1 MIIISIV
8 SFCNVCESKIALP
21 MNQLLHFA
29 TLPILLMASGFAAIS
44 PAIAQPPYP
53 IYQAFDPP
61 GSGAPPETHGA
72 GSRDGQ
78 RCLNQEQPVRSLM
91 PIERGVT
98 FSDRPAIAI
107 ALPEKSPIRQAVLT
121 FRDEQE
127 QIHAQI
133 TLPVTAKQGIARLQ
147 LPASAAPLAIGKAY
161 RWSVVMICGET
172 VQPDDPILSGWLQR
186 LPKKLHIARAV

>member
-1 MIIISIV
+1 M
-8 SFCNVCESKIALP
+8 KP
-21 MNQLLHFA
+21 LLRFA
-29 TLPILLMASGFAAIS
+29 AVPILIAAGNLLAIS
-44 PAIAQPPYP
+44 PTIAQPQFPVYH
-53 IYQAFDPP
+53 AFDPP

-78 RCLNQEQPVRSLM
+78 RCPNQEEPVRSLM

-107 ALPEKSPIRQAVLT
+107 ALPESSPIRQAVLT

-127 QIHAQI
+127 HIHAQI
-133 TLPVTAKQGIARLQ
+133 TLPVILKKGITRLQ
-147 LPASAAPLAIGKAY
+147 LPASTPPLVVGKAY

-186 LPKKLHIARAV
+186 LPKKLQMARAI

>member
-1 MIIISIV
+1 MKPSLRFTSI
-8 SFCNVCESKIALP
+8 
-21 MNQLLHFA
+21 
-29 TLPILLMASGFAAIS
+29 PILIAASHLLAIS
-44 PAIAQPPYP
+44 PTIAQPQFPVQ
-53 IYQAFDPP
+53 QAFDPP

-72 GSRDGQ
+72 GSRTGQ
-78 RCLNQEQPVRSLM
+78 SCPDQEEPVRSLM

-107 ALPEKSPIRQAVLT
+107 ALPESSPIRQAVLT

-133 TLPVTAKQGIARLQ
+133 TLPVILKKGITRLQ
-147 LPASAAPLAIGKAY
+147 LPASTPPLVVGKAY

-186 LPKKLHIARAV
+186 LPKKLQMARAI